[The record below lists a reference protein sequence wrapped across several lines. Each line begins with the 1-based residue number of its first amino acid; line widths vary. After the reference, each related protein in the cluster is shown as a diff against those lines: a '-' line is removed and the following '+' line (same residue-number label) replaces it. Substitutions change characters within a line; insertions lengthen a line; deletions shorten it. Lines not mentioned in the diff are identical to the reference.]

1 MYISDVQI
9 WDLFYSFFLKIT
21 CIITLY
27 NGSKFKE
34 CKLYFLG
41 TVIQE
46 EESLDTAFYQSL
58 VSYRI

>member
-1 MYISDVQI
+1 MSKFGICFI
-9 WDLFYSFFLKIT
+9 LFFPKDYVY
-21 CIITLY
+21 IITLY